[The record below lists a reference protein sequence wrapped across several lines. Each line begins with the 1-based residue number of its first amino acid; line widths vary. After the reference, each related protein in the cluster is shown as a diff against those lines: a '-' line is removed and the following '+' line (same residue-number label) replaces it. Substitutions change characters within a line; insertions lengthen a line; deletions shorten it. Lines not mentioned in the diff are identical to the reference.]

1 MDSELQEKINEW
13 LEFDKNLATRDEIQ
27 RLVTENKYD
36 DLRSRLMKRMEFGTA
51 GLRSKMG
58 AGYSMMNN
66 LTIIQT
72 GQGFLEY
79 LKKFF
84 GQKLNNSGIVIG
96 YDARHNS
103 KTFAYLTANIF
114 LNAGIR
120 VYLFRQIVPTP
131 FVVNTKTLIKI
142 EK

>member
-1 MDSELQEKINEW
+1 MKISNYNQLQNPSTRGQIEALVSEANYNE
-13 LEFDKNLATRDEIQ
+13 LKA
-27 RLVTENKYD
+27 RL
-36 DLRSRLMKRMEFGTA
+36 LKRMEFGTA

-79 LKKFF
+79 LKQVF
-84 GQKLNNSGIVIG
+84 GDKLNQAGIVIG

-103 KTFAYLTANIF
+103 RTFAYLTASIF
-114 LNAGIR
+114 LNAGVP

-131 FVVNTKTLIKI
+131 FVVS
-142 EK
+142 

>member
-1 MDSELQEKINEW
+1 
-13 LEFDKNLATRDEIQ
+13 
-27 RLVTENKYD
+27 
-36 DLRSRLMKRMEFGTA
+36 MEFGTA

-79 LKKFF
+79 LKSVF
-84 GQKLNNSGIVIG
+84 GEKLHESGIVIG

-103 KTFAYLTANIF
+103 KTFAYLTANVF
-114 LNAGIR
+114 LNDGVP

-131 FVVNTKTLIKI
+131 FVVS
-142 EK
+142 